1 MHIRW
6 SKDRVAEQHLE
17 GDCRDIEKLEVQC
30 FAAEGSEQRLLRVVQ
45 VRSESV
51 GKLQIFLDISKEG

>member
-1 MHIRW
+1 MFIRW

-17 GDCRDIEKLEVQC
+17 GDCRDIEKIELQL
-30 FAAEGSEQRLLRVVQ
+30 FAVEGPEQRLLRVHS
-45 VRSESV
+45 VRAEST